1 MTKRR
6 ATDDSLGG
14 LHEVLADSYA
24 KYLADVKSGAVE
36 PDPRMMKE
44 IREFLKDNSIE
55 AIPEQVANKFNA
67 TLLEIST
74 EDVDQALYGN

>member
-44 IREFLKDNSIE
+44 IRESSRIT
-55 AIPEQVANKFNA
+55 P
-67 TLLEIST
+67 SR
-74 EDVDQALYGN
+74 LYLSK